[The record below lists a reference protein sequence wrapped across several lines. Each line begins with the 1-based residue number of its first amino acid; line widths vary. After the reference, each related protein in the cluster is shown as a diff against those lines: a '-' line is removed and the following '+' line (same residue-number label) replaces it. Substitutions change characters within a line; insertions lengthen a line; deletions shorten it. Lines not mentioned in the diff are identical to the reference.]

1 MAAEMKP
8 RVVITGV
15 GALSALGVGAD
26 ALHSRWAAGECGI
39 VDGAGACSE
48 FAPESH
54 LSVKEVRRLDRFSQ
68 LALVSAEEALRQAG
82 WLPEL
87 PYDPFRIGCIVASG
101 FGGIETLETQHAAM
115 LRGGT
120 SMISPFCIPQ
130 YMPNA
135 GAAAVSMKH
144 GLRGHMYNILSACS
158 SGAHALGA
166 AMRMIQCGDADAVV
180 AGGAEASLTDL
191 VFASFGSTGAMSSTR
206 ISRPFDARRD
216 GFVMGEG
223 SGMLVLEKESAA
235 RERGATILGEL
246 AGYGSTSDAHHLT
259 APEPTG
265 APAARAIEL
274 ALEDAGVAHEDV
286 SYINA
291 HGTSTQRNDAG
302 ETAILK
308 RVFGPE
314 GAKKIPVSS
323 TKSAIGH
330 LIGAAG
336 AVEAVATL
344 QTLLTRVIPPTLG
357 YEIEDPA
364 CDLDYVPWAAR
375 PLRPANGG
383 PPVAISNSFA
393 FGGHNV
399 ALVMRGADG

>member
-1 MAAEMKP
+1 MLKP
-8 RVVITGV
+8 KVVVTGI

-26 ALHSRWAAGECGI
+26 SLHDRWAAGECGI

-48 FAPESH
+48 FKPEDH

-68 LALVSAEEALRQAG
+68 FAVVSADEALHQAG
-82 WLPEL
+82 WVPEL
-87 PYDPFRIGCIVASG
+87 PYDPFRIGCIIASG
-101 FGGIETLETQHAAM
+101 FGGIETLEAQHAGM
-115 LRGGT
+115 LRGGAST
-120 SMISPFCIPQ
+120 VSPFCIPQ
-130 YMPNA
+130 WMPNA

-144 GLRGHMYNILSACS
+144 GLRGHMYNIVSACS
-158 SGAHALGA
+158 SGAHSLGA

-223 SGMLVLEKESAA
+223 AGMFVLEEESAA
-235 RERGATILGEL
+235 RRRGATILGEL

-274 ALEDAGVAHEDV
+274 ALEDAGVGLGEV

-291 HGTSTQRNDAG
+291 HGTSTQRNDSG

-308 RVFGPE
+308 RVFGTE
-314 GAKKIPVSS
+314 RAKQIPVSS

-344 QTLLTRVIPPTLG
+344 QTLMKRVIPPTLG
-357 YEIEDPA
+357 YEVQDPS
-364 CDLDYVPWAAR
+364 CDLDYVPGEAR
-375 PLRPANGG
+375 PLRLANGG

-399 ALVMRGADG
+399 ALVLRGAGG